1 MSDPAEKQNQQIM
14 LQELEQM
21 LPEFTDI
28 HSSFERLAPMI
39 DRFTLLM
46 RQVSTLEPQSI
57 EQFIHMIDNMK
68 DNRRQFSDI
77 YAILSG
83 MYVKMKYTSHLV
95 SPAQITNEDSPLS
108 STLHNGVTQ
117 ISDLSK

>member
-1 MSDPAEKQNQQIM
+1 MPDPAEKHNQQLL

-39 DRFTLLM
+39 DRFTLFM
-46 RQVSTLEPQSI
+46 RQGSNLEPHSI
-57 EQFIHMIDNMK
+57 EQFIHMIETMK
-68 DNRRQFSDI
+68 ANRRHFSDI

-83 MYVKMKYTSHLV
+83 MYVTLKYTSSLLNIPNEERPL
-95 SPAQITNEDSPLS
+95 PATIHTGAKRI
-108 STLHNGVTQ
+108 H
-117 ISDLSK
+117 DLSE